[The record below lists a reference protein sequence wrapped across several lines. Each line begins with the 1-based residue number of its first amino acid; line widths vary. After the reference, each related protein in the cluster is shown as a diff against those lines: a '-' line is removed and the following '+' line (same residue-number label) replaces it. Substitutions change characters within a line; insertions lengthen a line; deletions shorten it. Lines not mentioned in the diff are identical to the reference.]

1 MNKEDNAP
9 EFLPVEE
16 IPEPTEALE
25 KIEDFAEADEMM
37 IELQKKLDEQV
48 MEGELPENMTLLER
62 LKPYLVPAVITILA
76 LLLTS
81 LLLYFFSK
89 SKTYES
95 ADAITNTGK
104 VEEVV
109 VPSGIVVE
117 EVVEPEEEI
126 VATTTPEVATPTKV
140 TFANGTTTIVKVNF
154 SYDKF
159 NYDNYPRGIFLTG
172 EQIFEGNYKG
182 YKLLPRNRSFANDF
196 FFGIDRY
203 MVSLIGDCSYT
214 VTDTDILVKNMVDS
228 TDDQTYSA
236 IGDEYFRGDVVKIV
250 KKGTPKVVC
259 Q

>member
-1 MNKEDNAP
+1 MNKEDNVP

-16 IPEPTEALE
+16 EQVPTEALE
-25 KIEDFAEADEMM
+25 KIEDFAEADQMM
-37 IELQKKLDEQV
+37 IELQKKLDEEMV
-48 MEGELPENMTLLER
+48 LDESPENLTLFER
-62 LKPYLVPAVITILA
+62 LKPYLVPALITILA

-95 ADAITNTGK
+95 QDAITNTGK

-109 VPSGIVVE
+109 VPSGVVVE

-126 VATTTPEVATPTKV
+126 IATTTPEVATPTKV
-140 TFANGTTTIVKVNF
+140 TFANGTTTIVNVDF

-159 NYDNYPRGIFLTG
+159 NYDNYPRGIFLTDK
-172 EQIFEGNYKG
+172 QIFEGNYKN
-182 YKLLPRNRSFANDF
+182 YKLLARNRAFANDF

-214 VTDTDILVKNMVDS
+214 VTGSDILVENMKDS
-228 TDDQTYSA
+228 TDDQSYSA
-236 IGDEYFRGDVVKIV
+236 IGMNISGVM
-250 KKGTPKVVC
+250 
-259 Q
+259 